1 MWACLF
7 FVPTQLET
15 RAEENKRTQFKSLL
29 EYWTFCSSWNSMRIE
44 FGGRLC
50 SLYMTPSFLAIR
62 WPKCITNI
70 YTTPVICHFAK
81 IQSQK
86 YIKCQKLNTT
96 IQKKNTHKKW
106 TKRKTIA
113 LKVLYERNNRTNIS
127 EKLNWWIMQTI
138 SHHSQNEYETFHSIS
153 TDTEKET
160 HNKWTTFLS
169 IPNCPLFLRRI
180 VLLCLSLACI
190 QFVKIDNDGIC
201 HTWMDVFD

>member
-7 FVPTQLET
+7 FVPPQLET

-96 IQKKNTHKKW
+96 IQKKKHTQKMNQKKNYCSESTLW
-106 TKRKTIA
+106 TQQSNKHIRKIELMNHANNITSQPKRIWNFSFHI
-113 LKVLYERNNRTNIS
+113 YRYRERNTQQMNNFSFYS
-127 EKLNWWIMQTI
+127 ELSAIFEKNSFALFVP
-138 SHHSQNEYETFHSIS
+138 SLYSIRK
-153 TDTEKET
+153 D
-160 HNKWTTFLS
+160 
-169 IPNCPLFLRRI
+169 R
-180 VLLCLSLACI
+180 
-190 QFVKIDNDGIC
+190 
-201 HTWMDVFD
+201 